1 MKKVSWGIL
10 STASIGTEH
19 VIPGMQKGELC
30 NIGAISSRSLEKAK
44 KAADDLNIP
53 KAYGSYEELL
63 ADDEIDA
70 IYNPLPNHLH
80 VPWTIKALKAGKHV
94 LCEKSVAVN
103 AEEAEKLKKEAIKY
117 PDLKVMEAFM
127 YRFHPQWEVV
137 KGWVNSG
144 KIGDV
149 KTIQA
154 MFTYHNMNPDDIRN
168 KEGMGGGGLLDVG
181 CYCISASRY
190 IFNEEPL
197 KVLGQ
202 VDMDPEFK
210 IDRLASGILTFSKG
224 TSVFTC
230 STQANRNQSL
240 TILGSEGRIELETP
254 FNPLTEQTS
263 VYLRNKGELVEKK
276 TLQAD
281 HYTLQGDAFTKAIL
295 DDEPVPTS
303 LDDAIANLK
312 VIDAVFESDREK
324 APVNI

>member
-1 MKKVSWGIL
+1 MNKINWGVL

-19 VIPGMQKGELC
+19 VIPGMQKGEHC
-30 NIGAISSRSLEKAK
+30 NMLAISSRSLEKAK
-44 KAADDLNIP
+44 HSADVLNIP

-80 VPWTIKALKAGKHV
+80 VPWTIKALEAGKHV
-94 LCEKSVAVN
+94 LCEKSIAVN
-103 AEEAEKLKKEAIKY
+103 ALEAEKLKEESEKY
-117 PDLKVMEAFM
+117 PGLKVMEAFM

-137 KGWVNSG
+137 KNWVSSG
-144 KIGDV
+144 KIGDL
-149 KTIQA
+149 KTLQT
-154 MFTYHNMNPDDIRN
+154 MFTYHNVNPDDIRN

-190 IFNEEPL
+190 IFGEEPS
-197 KVLGQ
+197 KVFGQ
-202 VDMDPEFK
+202 VEMDPDFK
-210 IDRLASGILTFSKG
+210 VDRLASGILTFSNG

-240 TILGSEGRIELETP
+240 VVLGSEGRIEMETP
-254 FNPLTEQTS
+254 FNPLTNPTS
-263 VYLRNKGELVEKK
+263 VYLRNKGELIEKK

-281 HYTLQGDAFTKAIL
+281 HYTIQGDAFSKAIL
-295 DDEPVPTS
+295 NDELVPTS

-312 VIDAVFESDREK
+312 VIDAVFESSSVE
-324 APVNI
+324 APVNL